1 MKSKSGR
8 LKEANQSGGRVLKAE
23 ALRRKGARGPTAKMK
38 PPLAPRGVR
47 AFLKPAANEGPP
59 RAALRQDKFF
69 DIEALAVERED
80 RLPRL
85 SI

>member
-1 MKSKSGR
+1 MKRGSHYHGEE
-8 LKEANQSGGRVLKAE
+8 EAPSRSA
-23 ALRRKGARGPTAKMK
+23 AREHSSS
-38 PPLAPRGVR
+38 PRQTR
-47 AFLKPAANEGPP
+47 APP

-69 DIEALAVERED
+69 NVEALAVERED